1 VAIIQALIAML
12 TRSAGRLLNT
22 AFSWATILL
31 FGRVSQ
37 DRQIYVSVIAFGSV
51 IWLIVLAGVA
61 FPSVATFL
69 LSFVTLPKWID
80 KTWIRL
86 AMLAAVVV
94 IPAVIG
100 AVSILMLDKGQRPRG
115 AVAVAR
121 AVLKGY
127 PYTVGLALTLA
138 MMTVFAPIM
147 KVRTLA
153 KRWTTEHVPVIVEP
167 RDYAAVVESVRA
179 ALAEAGFETT
189 AGRASWMLRAP
200 TKVLTLFARGAV
212 GGLVA
217 DKITTLRSKELEV
230 VLHPSDLVM
239 SGREATASRARA
251 IIAEHVVFTP
261 AYLTWDKE
269 ANELEDRLRVVWRA
283 RDRRPS
289 GELRAE
295 LKAVEA
301 RLHELEIPYEEWEV
315 LFREL
320 LLLERALR
328 EGGRNVS
335 TAPGWA
341 ATLGAGLAVAAP
353 HAASVAD
360 SVEETVKELR
370 ETADRSP
377 RSVPA
382 LSVIAAALGA
392 LAAFVAWPW
401 RRGRSTRAA
410 GKPADGSRRRAA

>member
-37 DRQIYVSVIAFGSV
+37 DRQIYVSLIAFGSV

-86 AMLAAVVV
+86 TMLAAVVI

-100 AVSILMLDKGQRPRG
+100 GVSILMLDKDKRPRG
-115 AVAVAR
+115 VSAIAKAVF
-121 AVLKGY
+121 KGY

-138 MMTVFAPIM
+138 MMTVFAPIL
-147 KVRTLA
+147 KVRALL

-167 RDYAAVVESVRA
+167 RDYDTVVDAVRA
-179 ALAEAGFETT
+179 ALTEGGFETQK
-189 AGRASWMLRAP
+189 GRASWLLRAP

-212 GGLVA
+212 AGLVA
-217 DKITTLRSKELEV
+217 DRVTALRSKQLEV
-230 VLHPSDLVM
+230 VLHPSDLVI
-239 SGREATASRARA
+239 SGREAAAARARA
-251 IIAEHVVFTP
+251 IIAENVVFTP

-269 ANELEDRLRVVWRA
+269 ANELEDRMRAVWRA
-283 RDRRPS
+283 RDARPS
-289 GELRAE
+289 SELRAE
-295 LKAVEA
+295 LKQVEG
-301 RLHELEIPYEEWEV
+301 RLHELQVPYEEWEV
-315 LFREL
+315 LFREV

-328 EGGRNVS
+328 EGSRSVS
-335 TAPGWA
+335 AGPDWA
-341 ATLGAGLAVAAP
+341 AALGAGLAVAAP
-353 HAASVAD
+353 QAEKIAD
-360 SVEETVKELR
+360 AIEQTAKELR
-370 ETADRSP
+370 ETADRAP
-377 RSVPA
+377 RALPA
-382 LSVIAAALGA
+382 LSMVAAAVGA
-392 LAAFVAWPW
+392 LTALAVRPW
-401 RRGRSTRAA
+401 RRRA
-410 GKPADGSRRRAA
+410 GDRDESRDEGGRRAA

>member
-12 TRSAGRLLNT
+12 TRSAGKLLNT

-37 DRQIYVSVIAFGSV
+37 DRQIYVSLIAFGSV

-69 LSFVTLPKWID
+69 LSFVTLPKWVD

-100 AVSILMLDKGQRPRG
+100 GVSILMLDKAKRPRG
-115 AVAVAR
+115 AAAVAI

-147 KVRTLA
+147 KVRALA

-167 RDYAAVVESVRA
+167 RDYEAVVESVRA
-179 ALAEAGFETT
+179 ALAEAGFETMR
-189 AGRASWMLRAP
+189 GQASWMLRAP

-212 GGLVA
+212 SGLVA
-217 DKITTLRSKELEV
+217 DRITALRSKNLEV
-230 VLHPSDLVM
+230 VLHPSDLVI
-239 SGREATASRARA
+239 SGREATAARARA

-269 ANELEDRLRVVWRA
+269 ANELEDRMRAIWRA
-283 RDRRPS
+283 RDARPS
-289 GELRAE
+289 ADVRAE
-295 LKAVEA
+295 LKALVE
-301 RLHELEIPYEEWEV
+301 RLRKLEVPYEEWEV

-328 EGGRNVS
+328 EGGRSVS
-335 TAPGWA
+335 
-341 ATLGAGLAVAAP
+341 AGP
-353 HAASVAD
+353 D
-360 SVEETVKELR
+360 W
-370 ETADRSP
+370 
-377 RSVPA
+377 
-382 LSVIAAALGA
+382 AAALGA
-392 LAAFVAWPW
+392 GVAIAAPHAEKIAASVGETVKQLRETAHRAPRSVPVLSAIAAAVAALAALVALPR
-401 RRGRSTRAA
+401 RRGGHGGDEAARRS
-410 GKPADGSRRRAA
+410 RRAA

>member
-12 TRSAGRLLNT
+12 TRSAGKLLNT

-37 DRQIYVSVIAFGSV
+37 DRQIYVSLIAFGSV

-100 AVSILMLDKGQRPRG
+100 AVSILMLDKAKRPRG
-115 AVAVAR
+115 AAAVAT

-138 MMTVFAPIM
+138 MMTVFAPIL

-167 RDYAAVVESVRA
+167 RDYEAVVESVRA
-179 ALAEAGFETT
+179 ALVEGGFATT
-189 AGRASWMLRAP
+189 RGRASWLLRAP
-200 TKVLTLFARGAV
+200 TKVLTLFARGTVA
-212 GGLVA
+212 GLVA
-217 DKITTLRSKELEV
+217 DRMTALRSKDLEV
-230 VLHPSDLVM
+230 VLHPSDLVI
-239 SGREATASRARA
+239 SGREATAARARA

-269 ANELEDRLRVVWRA
+269 SNELEDRMRAVWRA
-283 RDRRPS
+283 RDTRPS
-289 GELRAE
+289 ADLGAE
-295 LKAVEA
+295 LKAIEA
-301 RLHELEIPYEEWEV
+301 RLRELEAPYEEWEV

-328 EGGRNVS
+328 EGGRSVS
-335 TAPGWA
+335 AGPDWA
-341 ATLGAGLAVAAP
+341 ATLGAGVAIAAP
-353 HAASVAD
+353 HAEKIAD
-360 SVEETVKELR
+360 SVGETVKELR
-370 ETADRSP
+370 ETAHRAP

-382 LSVIAAALGA
+382 LSAVAAAVAA
-392 LAAFVAWPW
+392 LAALVALPW
-401 RRGRSTRAA
+401 RRRTRHGGGESTRR
-410 GKPADGSRRRAA
+410 SRRAA